1 METININDFDFV
13 IQKTVK
19 ELERKHH
26 CLIFLLTDGVYW
38 YMSIFYMA
46 GYGVKDIK
54 VCTEKADKYTMATAI
69 RNYFREGR

>member
-1 METININDFDFV
+1 MNTININDFDTV

-19 ELERKHH
+19 ELEKKHK
-26 CLIFLLTDGVYW
+26 CLIFLLTDGDYL

-54 VCTEKADKYTMATAI
+54 ICAGIANKYTMAAAI
-69 RNYFREGR
+69 RNYFRGGR